1 MIEIFALPFMQAA
14 LYAGVL
20 LALLCAVLGIH
31 IVLQRRVFLSA
42 AVSQVATLGMA
53 LGFYFGWHP
62 TLSALL
68 TILSILF
75 LLSRFMHNRYALTDT
90 LLGVIYVSAFA
101 ISILLMSKSAQ
112 GYEELQHLLQGNL
125 LTLTS
130 RHLLLITLLFVST
143 FSLFFLFHKEILFTS
158 FDANMAQTLGYRVH
172 FWNLFF
178 YFLIGMVISA
188 GVQTVGSLLIFGLLV
203 VPPFTALLLTKKFK
217 TMYFASAVIAVM
229 AVWLGLW
236 ISFLF
241 DLPSGPAIIL
251 LLLFCVGALAAGKNG
266 LARIIR

>member
-1 MIEIFALPFMQAA
+1 MIDVFTLPFMQAA

-68 TILSILF
+68 TISLVLF
-75 LLSRFMHNRYALTDT
+75 LLSRFMHSRYALTDT

-125 LTLTS
+125 LTLTAQ
-130 RHLLLITLLFVST
+130 HLYLITGLFISAL
-143 FSLFFLFHKEILFTS
+143 SLFALFHKEILFTS
-158 FDANMAQTLGYRVH
+158 FDPNMAQTLGYRVA

-178 YFLIGMVISA
+178 YFLVGIVISV

-203 VPPFTALLLTKKFK
+203 VPPFTALLLTKTFR
-217 TMYFASAVIAVM
+217 TMYLASAAIAAL

-236 ISFLF
+236 VSFLF

-251 LLLFCVGALAAGKNG
+251 LLLLCVGSVAAVKTAW
-266 LARIIR
+266 ARIAG